1 MTKQKALSF
10 IVFLLMANVVF
21 GAFQL
26 AQVRSGTAESD
37 FYSNLSHFGQVLR
50 LIKENYVD
58 ESDAEYEVLVQEAL
72 RSMLRS
78 LDPHSDYLDRQRFN
92 DLQSETQQQYG
103 GVGIQIEARE
113 GRIMVIAPIHGTP
126 AEEAGILSGDQIIR
140 VNDQSTETSTIEEI
154 VSLLRGKPGTTVD
167 MTIRRRDNG
176 DELTFPL
183 RREII
188 QVDSVVD
195 PMFLDDDVAYLRIA
209 QFGERTGRE
218 FAEAFAQLAEKKEP
232 QSLILDLRNNP
243 GGLLTA
249 AVDVA
254 SLFFDR
260 NEVVVYT
267 EGRNPEKRHQ
277 LLSRTP
283 RTIPDIPIVVLVNK
297 GSASA
302 SEIVAGA
309 LRDTG
314 RALIVGET
322 TFGKGS
328 VQSILPLRNGDALRL
343 TTALYY
349 TPAGI
354 SIHETGII
362 PDQEVILSTEEQTQL
377 RLQRSRPELAT
388 DEEAFTE
395 RFGFA
400 PILDRQLDAA
410 LAILRASTAS
420 AASESYQDLAML
432 RGDGKRKEASEEIE
446 IAP

>member
-1 MTKQKALSF
+1 
-10 IVFLLMANVVF
+10 MANVVF

-26 AQVRSGTAESD
+26 AQLRSGGAESD

-50 LIKENYVD
+50 LIQENYVD
-58 ESDAEYEVLVQEAL
+58 EDAAEFNRLVDEAL
-72 RSMLRS
+72 RGLLRS
-78 LDPHSDYLDRQRFN
+78 LDPHSDYLDRERFTE
-92 DLQSETQQQYG
+92 LQSETQQQYG
-103 GVGIQIEARE
+103 GVGIQIEARD

-126 AEEAGILSGDQIIR
+126 AEEAGVLSGDQIIK
-140 VNDQSTETSTIEEI
+140 VDDQSTERSTIEEI
-154 VSLLRGKPGTTVD
+154 VSLLRGKPGSEVEMTV
-167 MTIRRRDNG
+167 RRRD
-176 DELTFPL
+176 T
-183 RREII
+183 REEILFRLQRKII
-188 QVDSVVD
+188 RVDSVVD
-195 PMFLDDDVAYLRIA
+195 PQFLDEDTAYLRIA

-218 FAEAFAQLAEKKEP
+218 LHEAFEKLAGEREP
-232 QSLILDLRNNP
+232 QALILDLRNNP

-260 NEVVVYT
+260 NEVVVFT
-267 EGRNPEKRHQ
+267 QGRDPEKRHQ

-283 RTIPDIPIVVLVNK
+283 RTIPDIPMIVLVNK

-354 SIHETGII
+354 SIHEKGIV
-362 PDQEVILSTEEQTQL
+362 PDYEVALSTEEETQL
-377 RLQRSRPELAT
+377 RMQRNRRDLLDNPEVFA
-388 DEEAFTE
+388 E
-395 RFGFA
+395 RFGFE
-400 PILDRQLDAA
+400 PIPDRQLEAA
-410 LAILRASTAS
+410 LEILRTSTAS
-420 AASESYQDLAML
+420 AAEGTYRDLAMV
-432 RGDGKRKEASEEIE
+432 RDARVTEERIQEAEIL
-446 IAP
+446 P